1 MRSKVR
7 RNHKGF
13 TLLEV
18 LVTMTVL
25 GIGSA
30 LTLSLIS
37 GSLGNIR
44 KVQVRSRTIHH
55 AETVLELALLDDS
68 IEGPTV
74 LQGDFEDGTRWTVEV
89 TEFIM
94 PDPPWVDL
102 QRPLEMPIKLLAYS
116 VAVMGR
122 ESASADFRL
131 HTLKLVNTRPGV
143 NPTPNEP

>member
-1 MRSKVR
+1 MSHRLGR
-7 RNHKGF
+7 RQRGF

-18 LVTMTVL
+18 LVTLTVL
-25 GIGSA
+25 GVGSA
-30 LTLSLIS
+30 LTLSLVS

-89 TEFIM
+89 TDFVM

-102 QRPLEMPIKLLAYS
+102 QRPLQLPIKALAYD
-116 VAVMGR
+116 VAVIGPG
-122 ESASADFRL
+122 SAAVDFRL
-131 HTLKLVNTRPGV
+131 HTLKIVSADPRTMPA
-143 NPTPNEP
+143 PSEP